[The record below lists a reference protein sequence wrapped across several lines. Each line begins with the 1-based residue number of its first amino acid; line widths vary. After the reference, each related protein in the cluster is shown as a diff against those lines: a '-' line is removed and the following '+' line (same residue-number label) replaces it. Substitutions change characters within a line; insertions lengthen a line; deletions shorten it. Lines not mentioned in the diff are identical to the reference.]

1 MKRTNKFIISAF
13 TMLTISATCI
23 HASNPLSILNSV
35 KKLENAI
42 ETGEKAL
49 DTIDKIDRATE
60 PVTPKDAYTIGRTV
74 GASVLSSYQ
83 IYRSSKLTMYVNR
96 ICRAIA
102 MNSPVPV
109 LYKDYCVGILDS
121 DEINALSTSSG
132 MILISR
138 GLIASTESED
148 EIAAVIAHEMAHIQ
162 LEHSIKMIKSNRK
175 KEAVVSSV
183 KLADDVTG
191 KYSKMSYDDKQMFHD
206 LSVTGNFLVTTL
218 AETGYPKDQEYK
230 ADAEALNLLLD
241 AGYDPNAMLSMLEK
255 LKQHTTGGGWTKT
268 HPKPADRIA
277 KAKKICATMK
287 YEGADPS
294 VRAARFAAATKGLAK

>member
-13 TMLTISATCI
+13 TMLTISAVCI

-121 DEINALSTSSG
+121 DEINALSCRS
-132 MILISR
+132 
-138 GLIASTESED
+138 
-148 EIAAVIAHEMAHIQ
+148 Q
-162 LEHSIKMIKSNRK
+162 
-175 KEAVVSSV
+175 
-183 KLADDVTG
+183 
-191 KYSKMSYDDKQMFHD
+191 
-206 LSVTGNFLVTTL
+206 
-218 AETGYPKDQEYK
+218 
-230 ADAEALNLLLD
+230 
-241 AGYDPNAMLSMLEK
+241 
-255 LKQHTTGGGWTKT
+255 
-268 HPKPADRIA
+268 
-277 KAKKICATMK
+277 
-287 YEGADPS
+287 
-294 VRAARFAAATKGLAK
+294 